1 MAIYNVQDLIVQKF
15 SQIVQRISSKTN
27 LPQNFKYIFAQNFE
41 SVVHATNT
49 ESNIVF
55 SSIQSKTVD
64 TIFNQR
70 LGSYNLQSSSYSY
83 MPTANNRFN
92 LRKDDIISIATQKA
106 KQYGVLP
113 SLVLS
118 VIEAESGFRQ
128 DAVSKAGAI
137 GLMQLMPQTAKSL
150 GVNPYDPIEN
160 LDGGIRYLK
169 EKIEEFGGN
178 IELALA
184 AYNAGPANVL
194 KFGGIPPFDETI
206 NYVQRVLLLSKKYR
220 EYDDV

>member
-1 MAIYNVQDLIVQKF
+1 MAIYNVQYLIAQKF
-15 SQIVQRISSKTN
+15 SQIAQRISSKTD
-27 LPQNFKYIFAQNFE
+27 LPQNFKEIFAQSFE
-41 SVVHATNT
+41 NAIQTTNV
-49 ESNIVF
+49 ESNIPIYG
-55 SSIQSKTVD
+55 SSSQVSNIRTQS
-64 TIFNQR
+64 
-70 LGSYNLQSSSYSY
+70 SYNLKSSSYSFRNSI
-83 MPTANNRFN
+83 NNLNR
-92 LRKDDIISIATQKA
+92 DDIILIATQKA

-128 DAVSKAGAI
+128 DVVSKAGAI

-194 KFGGIPPFDETI
+194 KFGGIPPFEETI
-206 NYVQRVLLLSKKYR
+206 NYVQKVLLLSQKYR
-220 EYDDV
+220 EYDV

>member
-1 MAIYNVQDLIVQKF
+1 MTIYNVQDLIAQKF
-15 SQIVQRISSKTN
+15 SQIAQRMSNKTN
-27 LPQNFKYIFAQNFE
+27 LPQNFKEIFAQSFE
-41 SVVHATNT
+41 NAIQTTNV
-49 ESNIVF
+49 ESNIPISGASLQV
-55 SSIQSKTVD
+55 SNIRIQ
-64 TIFNQR
+64 N
-70 LGSYNLQSSSYSY
+70 SYNLKSSSYSFRNSI
-83 MPTANNRFN
+83 NN
-92 LRKDDIISIATQKA
+92 LSKDDIILIATQKA

-169 EKIEEFGGN
+169 EKIEQFDGN

-194 KFGGIPPFDETI
+194 KFGGIPPFDETV
-206 NYVQRVLLLSKKYR
+206 NYVQKVLMNLQKYR
-220 EYDDV
+220 EYDNV

>member
-15 SQIVQRISSKTN
+15 SQIVQRISNKTN
-27 LPQNFKYIFAQNFE
+27 LPQNFKDILVQSFENAVQVANVETDTQIFSTQA
-41 SVVHATNT
+41 
-49 ESNIVF
+49 
-55 SSIQSKTVD
+55 KTSD
-64 TIFNQR
+64 IILNKQ
-70 LGSYNLQSSSYSY
+70 LGSYNLKSSSYSFE
-83 MPTANNRFN
+83 PLPDNKFN
-92 LRKDDIISIATQKA
+92 LSKNDIISIAAQKA

-128 DAVSKAGAI
+128 DAVSRAGAI
-137 GLMQLMPQTAKSL
+137 GLMQLMPQTAKAL

-194 KFGGIPPFDETI
+194 KFGGVPPFDETI
-206 NYVQRVLLLSKKYR
+206 NYVRKVILLSQKYR
-220 EYDDV
+220 EYDA

>member
-1 MAIYNVQDLIVQKF
+1 MTIYNVQDLIAQKF
-15 SQIVQRISSKTN
+15 SQIAQRISNKTN
-27 LPQNFKYIFAQNFE
+27 LPQNFKEIFAQSFE
-41 SVVHATNT
+41 NAIQTTNV
-49 ESNIVF
+49 ESNIPISGASLQV
-55 SSIQSKTVD
+55 SNIRIQ
-64 TIFNQR
+64 N
-70 LGSYNLQSSSYSY
+70 SYNLKSSSYSFRNSI
-83 MPTANNRFN
+83 NN
-92 LRKDDIISIATQKA
+92 LSKDNIILIATQKA

-169 EKIEEFGGN
+169 EKIEQFDGN

-194 KFGGIPPFDETI
+194 KFGGIPPFDETV
-206 NYVQRVLLLSKKYR
+206 NYVQKVLMNLQKYR
-220 EYDDV
+220 EYDNV

>member
-1 MAIYNVQDLIVQKF
+1 MAIYNVQDLIAQKF
-15 SQIVQRISSKTN
+15 LQIAQRISNKTN
-27 LPQNFKYIFAQNFE
+27 LPQNFKDIFVQSFE
-41 SVVHATNT
+41 NAVQTINVGTDTPILSTQA
-49 ESNIVF
+49 
-55 SSIQSKTVD
+55 KTAD
-64 TIFNQR
+64 IILNKR
-70 LGSYNLQSSSYSY
+70 PGSYSLQSSSHAFELL
-83 MPTANNRFN
+83 PDNKFN
-92 LRKDDIISIATQKA
+92 LSKDDIMSIATQKA

-128 DAVSKAGAI
+128 DVISKAGAI

-194 KFGGIPPFDETI
+194 KFGGIPPFEETM
-206 NYVQRVLLLSKKYR
+206 NYVQKVLLLSQKYR
-220 EYDDV
+220 EYDV

>member
-1 MAIYNVQDLIVQKF
+1 MTIYNVQDLIAQKF

-27 LPQNFKYIFAQNFE
+27 LPQNFKDIFVQSFE
-41 SVVHATNT
+41 NAVQTTNVGT
-49 ESNIVF
+49 DTPILST
-55 SSIQSKTVD
+55 QAKTAD
-64 TIFNQR
+64 IILNKR
-70 LGSYNLQSSSYSY
+70 LGSYNLQSSSYAFE
-83 MPTANNRFN
+83 PLPDNKFN
-92 LRKDDIISIATQKA
+92 LSKDDIMSIATQKA

-169 EKIEEFGGN
+169 EKIEQFDGN

-194 KFGGIPPFDETI
+194 KFGGIPPFDETV
-206 NYVQRVLLLSKKYR
+206 NYVQKVLMNLQKYR
-220 EYDDV
+220 EYDNV

>member
-27 LPQNFKYIFAQNFE
+27 LPQNFKDIFVQSFE
-41 SVVHATNT
+41 NAVQTTNVET
-49 ESNIVF
+49 DTPILST
-55 SSIQSKTVD
+55 QAKTAD
-64 TIFNQR
+64 IILNKR
-70 LGSYNLQSSSYSY
+70 LGSYNLQSSSYAFE
-83 MPTANNRFN
+83 PLTNNKFN
-92 LRKDDIISIATQKA
+92 LSKDDIISIATQKA

-169 EKIEEFGGN
+169 EKIEEFDGN

-206 NYVQRVLLLSKKYR
+206 NYVQRVLLLSQKYR
-220 EYDDV
+220 EYDV

>member
-27 LPQNFKYIFAQNFE
+27 LPQNFKDIFVQSFGSAVQ
-41 SVVHATNT
+41 ATNV
-49 ESNIVF
+49 ESNTPI
-55 SSIQSKTVD
+55 SSTQAKTAD
-64 TIFNQR
+64 IILNKR
-70 LGSYNLQSSSYSY
+70 LGSYSLQSSNYAFE
-83 MPTANNRFN
+83 PFTDNKFN
-92 LRKDDIISIATQKA
+92 LSKDDIISIATQKA

-169 EKIEEFGGN
+169 EKIEEFDGN
-178 IELALA
+178 IKLALA

>member
-1 MAIYNVQDLIVQKF
+1 MAIYNVQYLIAQKF
-15 SQIVQRISSKTN
+15 SQIAQRISNKTN
-27 LPQNFKYIFAQNFE
+27 LPQNFKDIFVQSFE
-41 SVVHATNT
+41 NAVQTTNVGT
-49 ESNIVF
+49 DTLILST
-55 SSIQSKTVD
+55 QAKTAD
-64 TIFNQR
+64 IILNKR
-70 LGSYNLQSSSYSY
+70 HGSYSLQSSSHAFELL
-83 MPTANNRFN
+83 PDNKFN
-92 LRKDDIISIATQKA
+92 LSKDDIISIATQKA

-128 DAVSKAGAI
+128 DVVSKAGAI

-194 KFGGIPPFDETI
+194 KFGGIPPFEETI
-206 NYVQRVLLLSKKYR
+206 NYVQKVLLLSQKYR
-220 EYDDV
+220 EYDV

>member
-1 MAIYNVQDLIVQKF
+1 MAIYNVQDFIAQKF

-27 LPQNFKYIFAQNFE
+27 LPQNFKDIFVQSFE
-41 SVVHATNT
+41 NAVQTTNVET
-49 ESNIVF
+49 
-55 SSIQSKTVD
+55 D
-64 TIFNQR
+64 TPILSTQTKAADIILNKR
-70 LGSYNLQSSSYSY
+70 LGSYNLQSSSYSFE
-83 MPTANNRFN
+83 PSTDKFN
-92 LRKDDIISIATQKA
+92 LSKDDIISIATQKA

-128 DAVSKAGAI
+128 DTVSKAGAI

-206 NYVQRVLLLSKKYR
+206 NYVQKVLLLSQKYR
-220 EYDDV
+220 EYDA

>member
-1 MAIYNVQDLIVQKF
+1 MTIYNVQDLIAQKF
-15 SQIVQRISSKTN
+15 SQIAQRISNKTN
-27 LPQNFKYIFAQNFE
+27 LPQNFKEIFAQSFE
-41 SVVHATNT
+41 NAIQTTNV
-49 ESNIVF
+49 ESNIPISGASLQV
-55 SSIQSKTVD
+55 SNIRIQ
-64 TIFNQR
+64 N
-70 LGSYNLQSSSYSY
+70 SYNLKSSSYSFRNSI
-83 MPTANNRFN
+83 NN
-92 LRKDDIISIATQKA
+92 LSKDDIILIATQKA

-169 EKIEEFGGN
+169 EKIEQFDGN

-194 KFGGIPPFDETI
+194 KFGGIPPFDETV
-206 NYVQRVLLLSKKYR
+206 NYVQKVLMNLQKYR
-220 EYDDV
+220 EYDNV

>member
-1 MAIYNVQDLIVQKF
+1 L
-15 SQIVQRISSKTN
+15 
-27 LPQNFKYIFAQNFE
+27 
-41 SVVHATNT
+41 
-49 ESNIVF
+49 
-55 SSIQSKTVD
+55 
-64 TIFNQR
+64 
-70 LGSYNLQSSSYSY
+70 
-83 MPTANNRFN
+83 NR
-92 LRKDDIISIATQKA
+92 DDIILIATQKA

-128 DAVSKAGAI
+128 DVVSKAGAI

-194 KFGGIPPFDETI
+194 KFGGIPPFEETI
-206 NYVQRVLLLSKKYR
+206 NYVQKVLLLSQKYR
-220 EYDDV
+220 EYDV